1 MQKTDVEKYIEGEFQ
16 FLENEYEFER
26 IHSKKID
33 GGFEFLYLNKTTAVC
48 ITYEFREG
56 YLFILL
62 YRLLDGELKRN
73 PIRITAETELTGF
86 GLDDIISLH
95 NPEAI
100 VKPVYTYGE
109 KSEYYT
115 EKDGLRR
122 YFKLFADNLKKYGAD
137 ILSGKFD
144 DFSGAEK
151 IVKARISQR

>member
-1 MQKTDVEKYIEGEFQ
+1 MKKTDVEKYIENEFQ
-16 FLENEYEFER
+16 FLESEYDFKR
-26 IHSKKID
+26 NYSKKID
-33 GGFEFLYLNKTTAVC
+33 GGFEFLFLNKTTAVC

-62 YRLLDGELKRN
+62 YRLLDGEFKRN

-86 GLDDIISLH
+86 GLDDIILLH
-95 NPEAI
+95 NKDAI

-115 EKDGLRR
+115 EKDGLRH
-122 YFKLFADNLKKYGAD
+122 YFRLFADNLKKYGSD

-144 DFSGAEK
+144 DFVGADK
-151 IVKARISQR
+151 IVKARIS